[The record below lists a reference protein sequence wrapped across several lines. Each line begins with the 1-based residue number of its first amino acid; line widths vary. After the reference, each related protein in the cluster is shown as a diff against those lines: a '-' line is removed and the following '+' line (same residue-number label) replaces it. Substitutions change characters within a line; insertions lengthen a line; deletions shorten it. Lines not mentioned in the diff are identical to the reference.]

1 MEEWKTIPGYE
12 GLYEVS
18 SYGRV
23 RSVDRY
29 VKYLNGMIHLHK
41 GKVLSPGIRS
51 DGYLQVSLCCNGKY
65 KTISVHRLIAQTFL
79 PNPDN
84 LPMINHKDEDKTNNN
99 VDNLEWCTAKYNSNY
114 GTSIERAINT
124 KIKNGYCTKEFCF
137 LDSKERQ
144 KLYNKQYQQEHKEE
158 LKEYRNKNKE
168 HYKELNRKYMR
179 EYRKRKRGQ

>member
-1 MEEWKTIPGYE
+1 MEEWKSIPGYE

-41 GKVLSPGIRS
+41 GKMLSPGIRS

-65 KTISVHRLIAQTFL
+65 KTISIHRLVAQAFL
-79 PNPDN
+79 PNPYN
-84 LPMINHKDEDKTNNN
+84 LPMINHKDEVKTNNSA
-99 VDNLEWCTAKYNSNY
+99 DNLEWCTVKYNSNY
-114 GTSIERAINT
+114 KGVLKRRSQRMKENGIYE
-124 KIKNGYCTKEFCF
+124 KIALKMKKYPELIGLDEKEYR
-137 LDSKERQ
+137 KEYR
-144 KLYNKQYQQEHKEE
+144 KKYREEHKE
-158 LKEYRNKNKE
+158 YFRE
-168 HYKELNRKYMR
+168 HQREYMR

>member
-1 MEEWKTIPGYE
+1 MEEWKSIPGYE

-23 RSVDRY
+23 KSLERY
-29 VKYLNGMIHLHK
+29 KSNNG
-41 GKVLSPGIRS
+41 GIQLIKEKILKPHNTKK
-51 DGYLQVSLCCNGKY
+51 GYLTVQFHNKIF
-65 KTISVHRLIAQTFL
+65 KVHRLVAQAFI

-84 LPMINHKDEDKTNNN
+84 LPMVNHKDEDKTNNN

-114 GTSIERAINT
+114 GTSIERMINT
-124 KIKNGYCTKEFCF
+124 KIERGYYNKELCF

-168 HYKELNRKYMR
+168 HYKELNRKYTR

>member
-1 MEEWKTIPGYE
+1 MEEWRSIPGYE

-23 RSVDRY
+23 KSLERY
-29 VKYLNGMIHLHK
+29 KSNNG
-41 GKVLSPGIRS
+41 GIQLIKERILKPNNTKK
-51 DGYLQVSLCCNGKY
+51 GYLTVQIRNK
-65 KTISVHRLIAQTFL
+65 KFKVHRLVALTFI
-79 PNPDN
+79 PNPEN
-84 LPMINHKDEDKTNNN
+84 LPQVNHKDEDKTNNN
-99 VDNLEWCTAKYNSNY
+99 VDNLEWCDAKYNSNY
-114 GTSIERAINT
+114 GTSIERMINT
-124 KIKNGYCTKEFCF
+124 KIEKGYYNKERCF

-168 HYKELNRKYMR
+168 HYRELNRKYTR